1 LNTHDIH
8 RLARQNRR
16 LVELRIWRNA
26 LEQPVENWQF
36 TGPGGDTAQLR
47 LGDRWPS
54 EEFPVRLRATATVP
68 EAWSGMPVELE
79 LWLGGEGFVQ
89 LSNGVRGGLNPMHRA
104 YRVAE
109 SAVGGEQIEIDAEVV
124 PKGIFGSHIYG
135 AGIDSALLVVP
146 ETDVRALERDLSMIA
161 EVCEQL
167 PDHEVTPHLLDTIDA
182 ALMLLAPVWPTNS
195 EKIISRIVG
204 GEGAS
209 PGSGYSQRW
218 AAESGIANP
227 LVQGFGLWSVP
238 EAPGSLEPLSEEAR
252 AAVRQAREAVAQRL
266 AEIAERYPPIGGIA
280 ISGHAHI
287 DLAWLWPLAETR
299 RKARRTFWTQIG
311 LMEQYPDFIF
321 NQSSAQAYQ
330 WIEED
335 DPELFE
341 AIRQRVAEG
350 RWEPVGGAWC
360 ECDSNITGGEAFVR
374 QHVYGQRYFQEK
386 FGVRCSVAWFPDVFG
401 YSAGM
406 PQLLRGAGIDNFF
419 TIKISWNETN
429 ELPYDLF
436 EWEGIDGT
444 RVLTHM
450 FRNPAA
456 GYNGNIA
463 PEDVIGTWRNFKQK
477 TRHSESLLTV
487 GWGDGGGGTSARMLE
502 NYARLKEFPA
512 TPRLRMTRVDE
523 FFAALP
529 KEGIPRWV
537 GELYLE
543 FHRGTLTTQTKTKQL
558 NRQAE
563 HRLVEAEVFSAFAD
577 RNGLDYPHDEIEQAW
592 KTLLLN
598 QFHDILPGSSI
609 KEVYEDNH
617 RDMAGVVQTATRIR
631 DGALAHLAAQIAPPE
646 GAQQLALVGNAAIAP
661 RLLSVVLPGVDA
673 SVTVADETGEP
684 LPTQATDEG
693 LLVHSTDH
701 AVAGAGYL
709 TLTIRP
715 EGPEPEMEL
724 TVQATESSDG
734 AVLEN
739 DQLRVE
745 IGADGTLARVL
756 DKDLQRDV
764 LEGRG
769 NQLWAY
775 VDKPRV
781 YDAWDIDQ
789 DYENE
794 AEEIGGVTEIALVET
809 GPLRASVRVERR
821 WRDSRIAQT
830 YRLHAGSLR
839 LDIETDIELH
849 DRQVL
854 FRALFPLV
862 VRSHEASFETMYGV
876 ARRPTHRNT
885 SWDAA
890 KFEVGGH
897 RWADMSEPGYGVALL
912 TDAKYGYSVHD
923 NVLGLS
929 LVRSPIYPDPWADEG
944 EHHFTYSLFPHIGDW
959 TDAEVVAEA
968 LALNSPLTVAL
979 AEPGGGSMPLEA
991 SLVSLPVEAG
1001 LLLDAGVTLGL
1012 GALKRAE
1019 DGVGL
1024 IVRVYEPHGARGT
1037 AILQFGAEVQS
1048 VQKVN
1053 FLEES
1058 IEDDAVA
1065 AEGRTVSLPVRPFEV
1080 VTLRVVM

>member
-1 LNTHDIH
+1 MNTHDTH

-16 LVELRIWRNA
+16 LVELRVWRNA
-26 LEQPVENWQF
+26 LEQPVEEWRF
-36 TGPGGDTAQLR
+36 TGPEGETTQLR

-54 EEFPVRLRATATVP
+54 EDFPVRLQATATVP

-79 LWLGGEGFVQ
+79 LWLGGEGFVR
-89 LSNGVRGGLNPMHRA
+89 LSNGVQGGLNPMHRA

-109 SAVGGEQIEIDAEVV
+109 SAAGGEQIEIDAEVV
-124 PKGIFGSHIYG
+124 PKGIFGSHVYG
-135 AGIDSALLVVP
+135 PGVDSAVLVVP

-161 EVCEQL
+161 EVCAQL

-182 ALMLLAPVWPTNS
+182 ALTLLAPVWPTNS
-195 EKIISRIVG
+195 KTIISRIVG
-204 GEGAS
+204 GQSAS
-209 PGSGYSQRW
+209 RGSGYSQSW
-218 AAESGIANP
+218 AEESGIANP
-227 LVQGFGLWSVP
+227 LIEGFGLWSVP
-238 EAPGSLEPLSEEAR
+238 EAPSPIEPLSEEAR
-252 AAVRQAREAVAQRL
+252 DGVRRAREAVAERL
-266 AEIAERYPPIGGIA
+266 AEIGERYPPVGGIA

-330 WIEED
+330 WMEED
-335 DPELFE
+335 DPALFE

-429 ELPYDLF
+429 NLPYDLF

-463 PEDVIGTWRNFKQK
+463 PEDIVGTWRNFQQK
-477 TRHSESLLTV
+477 AQHPESLLTV
-487 GWGDGGGGTSARMLE
+487 GWGDGGGGASARMLE

-523 FFAALP
+523 FFAAIPRENL
-529 KEGIPRWV
+529 PRWV

-543 FHRGTLTTQTKTKQL
+543 FHRGTLTTQGRTKQL

-563 HRLVEAEVFSAFAD
+563 HRLVEAEVFSALAE
-577 RNGLDYPHDEIEQAW
+577 RHGLAYPHDEIERAW

-617 RDMAGVVQTATRIR
+617 RDMEGVVATATSVR
-631 DGALAHLAAQIAPPE
+631 DAALAHLAGQVALPE
-646 GAQQLALVGNAAIAP
+646 GAQRLALVGNVAIVP
-661 RLLSVVLPGVDA
+661 RQLSVVLPGVDA
-673 SVTVADETGEP
+673 SSSVTDETGEP
-684 LPTQATDEG
+684 LPTQATGEG
-693 LLVHSTDH
+693 LLVHSADH
-701 AVAGAGYL
+701 AVAGAGYM
-709 TLTIRP
+709 TLTILP
-715 EGPEPEMEL
+715 GGEEPEMDLNVLAE
-724 TVQATESSDG
+724 VSGEG
-734 AVLEN
+734 AILEN

-745 IGADGTLARVL
+745 IGADGALARLL

-781 YDAWDIDQ
+781 FDAWDIDQ

-794 AEEIGGVTEIALVET
+794 AEEIGGVTGIEVTET

-839 LDIETDIELH
+839 LDIETHIKLH

-854 FRALFPLV
+854 FRALFPLA

-929 LVRSPIYPDPWADEG
+929 LVRGPIYPDPWADEG

-959 TDAEVVAEA
+959 TDADVVAEA
-968 LALNSPLTVAL
+968 QALNSPLCAVVA
-979 AEPGGGSMPLEA
+979 APGEGSLPLEQ

-1019 DGVGL
+1019 DGAGL

-1037 AILQFGAEVQS
+1037 AILEFGAEVRS
-1048 VQKVN
+1048 IRKVN
-1053 FLEES
+1053 LLEEP
-1058 IEDDAVA
+1058 IEDDKVEV
-1065 AEGRTVSLPVRPFEV
+1065 EGSTASLTVRPFEV
-1080 VTLRVVM
+1080 ITLRVEM